1 MSEVTKYFEQ
11 AISRWLDKEKAN
23 DELFADQVKASGKT
37 VEGCCNYIIQSRG
50 LMNKPSP
57 RHADIV
63 RIVNE
68 NMNLLKAI

>member
-23 DELFADQVKASGKT
+23 DELFADQVKVNTKT
-37 VEGCCNYIIQSRG
+37 WKIIQSRG
-50 LMNKPSP
+50 LMNKPSR
-57 RHADIV
+57 RHGDII